1 MRATEHV
8 IFGSGAIG
16 LATYDAL
23 RTRGITPRITNRSG
37 TARVPANIERLLTT
51 GLSDK
56 RRVGPAVSSAVFSR
70 TVRRR

>member
-8 IFGSGAIG
+8 IFGPGAIG
-16 LATYDAL
+16 LATCDAL
-23 RTRGITPRITNRSG
+23 RTRGTTPRIINRSG

-56 RRVGPAVSSAVFSR
+56 R
-70 TVRRR
+70 